1 MNRKATEEA
10 LADEI
15 GAAPVAPDAPVD
27 ELAVL
32 ATGRGFGCDVL
43 IADDTGASRELLAGI
58 LRNFVGQLNLREAR
72 NGTDA
77 LRMWRDFHPRITLL
91 DIDMPGMDGLEA
103 LKQIRSEQPDA
114 FVAMVSAGS
123 SIETVKK
130 ALALGA
136 SGYVVKPYKPQRIV
150 DLLAKYRA
158 QTGHE
163 LGK

>member
-15 GAAPVAPDAPVD
+15 GAVPVAPDTPPDDAALV
-27 ELAVL
+27 
-32 ATGRGFGCDVL
+32 ATARGFGCDVL
-43 IADDTGASRELLAGI
+43 IADDTGPSRELLAGI
-58 LRNFVGQLNLREAR
+58 LRKFVGQLNLREAR
-72 NGTDA
+72 NGAEA
-77 LRMWRDFHPRITLL
+77 LRLWRDFNPRITLL

-103 LKQIRSEQPDA
+103 LQQIRQEKPDA

-123 SIETVKK
+123 AIETVKK
-130 ALALGA
+130 ALSLGA

-158 QTGHE
+158 LTGHA
-163 LGK
+163 LGE

>member
-15 GAAPVAPDAPVD
+15 GAAPVSPDTPPD
-27 ELAVL
+27 DTTLA
-32 ATGRGFGCDVL
+32 ATARGFGCDVL

-77 LRMWRDFHPRITLL
+77 LRLWRDFNPRITLL

-103 LKQIRSEQPDA
+103 LKQIRSEKPDA

-130 ALALGA
+130 ALSLGA

-163 LGK
+163 LGE